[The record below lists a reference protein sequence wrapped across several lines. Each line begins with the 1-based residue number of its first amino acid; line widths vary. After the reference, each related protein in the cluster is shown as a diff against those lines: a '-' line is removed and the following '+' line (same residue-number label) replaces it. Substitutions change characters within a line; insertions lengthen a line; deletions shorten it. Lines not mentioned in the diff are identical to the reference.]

1 MDKARHADL
10 WRVLVALSIRRLG
23 PPTARTIAHA
33 FGSLGAIEQA
43 SVDELSQI
51 DGIGP
56 EIAESVVTWFASA
69 KHPGDWRGMVLEA
82 WKAAGVGVGQ
92 AQTSALP
99 QTLEGKTVVVTG
111 SLVDFSRD
119 SAKEAII
126 SRGGKAAGSVSK
138 KTDWVV
144 VGENAGAKAAKAEEL
159 GIAMLDEDQFKLLL
173 ENGTV

>member
-1 MDKARHADL
+1 M
-10 WRVLVALSIRRLG
+10 
-23 PPTARTIAHA
+23 
-33 FGSLGAIEQA
+33 
-43 SVDELSQI
+43 DELSQI

-69 KHPGDWRGMVLEA
+69 KNPGDWRGMVLEA

-144 VGENAGAKAAKAEEL
+144 VGENAWCQSRQSRGIGNRHAGRGPVQTAAGKRNGVTRAISSWQRNHKKAMACRASRR
-159 GIAMLDEDQFKLLL
+159 
-173 ENGTV
+173 

>member
-1 MDKARHADL
+1 M
-10 WRVLVALSIRRLG
+10 LVALSIRRLG
-23 PPTARTIAHA
+23 PPTARVIANT
-33 FGSLGAIEQA
+33 FGSLDAIERA

-69 KHPGDWRGMVLEA
+69 KEPGDWRGTVLEA
-82 WKAAGVGVGQ
+82 WKAAGVGAEQVEIS
-92 AQTSALP
+92 TLP

-111 SLVDFSRD
+111 SLIDFSRD

-126 SRGGKAAGSVSK
+126 SRGGRASGSVSK

-144 VGENAGAKAAKAEEL
+144 IGENAGAKAAKAEEL
-159 GIAMLDEDQFKLLL
+159 GVPMLNEDQFKILL

>member
-1 MDKARHADL
+1 ME
-10 WRVLVALSIRRLG
+10 
-23 PPTARTIAHA
+23 
-33 FGSLGAIEQA
+33 GSRSG
-43 SVDELSQI
+43 
-51 DGIGP
+51 
-56 EIAESVVTWFASA
+56 
-69 KHPGDWRGMVLEA
+69 
-82 WKAAGVGVGQ
+82 
-92 AQTSALP
+92 TSALP